1 MSAKDLAIDVLLIA
15 GVTAQL
21 ICCFGVLLARDAF
34 SRLHYSGAASI
45 VGPILVMAAVLVD
58 ELFNVQGL
66 ETIAAV
72 ALLALPSPILVHA
85 TARAARRAYFQQ
97 AAALPE
103 EIEGGSR

>member
-1 MSAKDLAIDVLLIA
+1 MSAKELAVDALLVA
-15 GVTAQL
+15 GVSAQL

-45 VGPILVMAAVLVD
+45 LGPVLVMAAVLVD
-58 ELFNVQGL
+58 ELFNAQGL

-85 TARAARRAYFQQ
+85 TARAARRAYFHQV
-97 AAALPE
+97 APLPE
-103 EIEGGSR
+103 ELAGGSR